1 MNLDA
6 LWNYMQIENEAVKLE
21 NAMRQSPKRQLLLK
35 NRNLFKDLQNSNAKI
50 ESDFEGMAVRLEEL
64 SGEHDRLSA
73 LLGQHIEK
81 LEKEP
86 PETAEEAKERTNA
99 IVKLNEALSRYES
112 EIKKLYK
119 DLDNKTRQ
127 QKDIR
132 MQAAKAKSEYDRV
145 KVEYDKEYTADNE
158 KLKELRQ
165 KVADES
171 EKLDHQDYEKYK
183 EIKSHV
189 TPPLALLMNN
199 QCSGCFMTLSIGTIR
214 EMRDN
219 NKLTLCDNC
228 GRILYAK
235 D

>member
-35 NRNLFKDLQNSNAKI
+35 NRNLFKDLQSSNAKI

-64 SGEHDRLSA
+64 AGEHERLSA

-112 EIKKLYK
+112 EIKKLSK

-145 KVEYDKEYTADNE
+145 KVEYDKEYTEDND

-171 EKLDHQDYEKYK
+171 EKLNHQDYEKYK

-189 TPPLALLMNN
+189 TPPMALLMNN
-199 QCSGCFMTLSIGTIR
+199 QCSGCFMSLSIGTIR
-214 EMRDN
+214 EMRDD

>member
-64 SGEHDRLSA
+64 AGEHDRLSA

-112 EIKKLYK
+112 EIKKLSK

>member
-112 EIKKLYK
+112 EIKKLSK